1 MCMGMRLP
9 KANTKDPCN
18 ATSSL
23 VPRYPGRG
31 CLTCLLYRFYDARL
45 KEGGGGGG
53 GGNLIVT
60 AVVVGSSLVQRYI
73 ELQT

>member
-1 MCMGMRLP
+1 MCMGLP

-23 VPRYPGRG
+23 VPRHPGRG

-45 KEGGGGGG
+45 KRGGGGGGG
-53 GGNLIVT
+53 GGNLIVA